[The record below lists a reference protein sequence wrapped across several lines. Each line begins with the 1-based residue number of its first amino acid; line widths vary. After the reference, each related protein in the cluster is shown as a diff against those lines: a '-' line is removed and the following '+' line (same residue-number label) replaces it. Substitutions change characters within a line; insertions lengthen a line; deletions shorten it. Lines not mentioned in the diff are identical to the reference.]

1 MKILKFIIC
10 LLIVNNLYSKEYIN
24 LEVTTGIGLN
34 YNIYLSNFKE
44 LNGYPSCCSNFDFA
58 TGLGYNFYLGL
69 EKKYKL
75 LNLNNEKLGL
85 SINYNNFSANYKIN
99 EYIGNDLQDNSYRK
113 IFVDN
118 LLDVKY
124 NILGL
129 SPYYQFQ
136 LLKELPL
143 NFKFALNFGIPIE
156 QSFSQREVLVSPKDL
171 NFKNGSKENY
181 NYSGD
186 IPDINSFYFGSELGL
201 NYKIYEKEN
210 ISLCFE
216 IGYSLGL
223 LPLVK
228 NYDWNTMS
236 TKSGLR
242 FNYRFP
248 VPEPE
253 REKFIP
259 IPEPIMPIEIEKPE
273 PPIISLKV
281 IDNQKEYQNN
291 DTITA
296 VFDVQKFHYFIGN
309 LPILF
314 YKKGELEPEKSLLVS
329 NNLDNNFLE
338 ILKDNDFAL
347 NYPLLIKEFVE
358 RENLK
363 FDIIAYSSDEDISI
377 LENRIR
383 NVIYK
388 LNEIGLNTAETKV
401 ITKKINLGKEK
412 REELINESRR
422 IEFKFS
428 NKKNLITNKITKE
441 KVDYKFNKSIAI
453 LPLVKSESNDLKF
466 YGYTSFNNS
475 EKNNIELKTN
485 DILLSA
491 SLFETHNNSP
501 NNLFIYAEIEDSYGQ
516 KSSSEFNL
524 YLNNRKILKEEF
536 YNLTDENNS
545 SMILGY
551 FDFDGINFSVIDNNV
566 LYYLKNIINNDNYQI
581 EIIPSTDNLGSK
593 EYNQD
598 LAIKRARAAINLL
611 KLNINKLPKNISI
624 SYLDKEIFNNDSPY
638 GRSMNRSVIVN
649 VKKLK

>member
-1 MKILKFIIC
+1 MKILKYIIC
-10 LLIVNNLYSKEYIN
+10 LLLVNNLYSKEYIN
-24 LEVTTGIGLN
+24 LNLTGGIGVN
-34 YNIYLSNFKE
+34 YNIYLSNFTE
-44 LNGYPSCCSNFDFA
+44 LNGYKSCCSNYDFA
-58 TGLGYNFYLGL
+58 FGVGDYFFLGL
-69 EKKYKL
+69 EKNYIL
-75 LNLNNEKLGL
+75 FDLNDEKLGIL
-85 SINYNNFSANYKIN
+85 LNYNNFSANYKIN

-118 LLDVKY
+118 LLDVNYKV
-124 NILGL
+124 LSL
-129 SPYYQFQ
+129 SPFYQFQ
-136 LLKELPL
+136 LLKDLPL
-143 NFKFALNFGIPIE
+143 NFKFALSLGIPIE
-156 QSFSQREVLVSPKDL
+156 QSFSQKEVLVSPKDL
-171 NFKNGSKENY
+171 NFKNGTKENY
-181 NYSGD
+181 NYSGK
-186 IPDINSFYFGSELGL
+186 IPDINSFYFGSDLGL
-201 NYKIYEKEN
+201 NYKIYETEN
-210 ISLCFE
+210 LSLSLE
-216 IGYSLGL
+216 IAYSLGF
-223 LPLVK
+223 LPIVK

-236 TKSGLR
+236 AKSGIR
-242 FNYRFP
+242 FNYKFP
-248 VPEPE
+248 APEPD

-259 IPEPIMPIEIEKPE
+259 MPEPIMPIEIEKPE

-296 VFDVQKFHYFIGN
+296 VFDIQKFHYFISN

-314 YKKGELEPEKSLLVS
+314 FKKGELEPEKSLLVS

-377 LENRIR
+377 LEKRIR

-388 LNEIGLNTAETKV
+388 LNEIGLNTSETKV
-401 ITKKINLGKEK
+401 ITKKTNLGKEK
-412 REELINESRR
+412 REELINETRR

-441 KVDYKFNKSIAI
+441 KVDYRFNKSIAV

-466 YGYTSFNNS
+466 YGYTTFNNS
-475 EKNNIELKTN
+475 DKNIIELKTN

-524 YLNNRKILKEEF
+524 FLNNRKILKEEF

-545 SMILGY
+545 SLILGY
-551 FDFDGINFSVIDNNV
+551 FDFDGTNFNVIDNNV
-566 LYYLKNIINNDNYQI
+566 LFYLKNLINNDNYQI

-593 EYNQD
+593 EYNQE
-598 LAIKRARAAINLL
+598 LAIKRGRAAINLL

-624 SYLDKEIFNNDSPY
+624 RYLDKEIFNNNSPY

>member
-1 MKILKFIIC
+1 M
-10 LLIVNNLYSKEYIN
+10 
-24 LEVTTGIGLN
+24 
-34 YNIYLSNFKE
+34 
-44 LNGYPSCCSNFDFA
+44 
-58 TGLGYNFYLGL
+58 
-69 EKKYKL
+69 
-75 LNLNNEKLGL
+75 
-85 SINYNNFSANYKIN
+85 
-99 EYIGNDLQDNSYRK
+99 
-113 IFVDN
+113 
-118 LLDVKY
+118 
-124 NILGL
+124 
-129 SPYYQFQ
+129 
-136 LLKELPL
+136 
-143 NFKFALNFGIPIE
+143 
-156 QSFSQREVLVSPKDL
+156 
-171 NFKNGSKENY
+171 
-181 NYSGD
+181 
-186 IPDINSFYFGSELGL
+186 
-201 NYKIYEKEN
+201 
-210 ISLCFE
+210 
-216 IGYSLGL
+216 
-223 LPLVK
+223 
-228 NYDWNTMS
+228 
-236 TKSGLR
+236 
-242 FNYRFP
+242 
-248 VPEPE
+248 
-253 REKFIP
+253 
-259 IPEPIMPIEIEKPE
+259 
-273 PPIISLKV
+273 
-281 IDNQKEYQNN
+281 
-291 DTITA
+291 
-296 VFDVQKFHYFIGN
+296 
-309 LPILF
+309 
-314 YKKGELEPEKSLLVS
+314 
-329 NNLDNNFLE
+329 
-338 ILKDNDFAL
+338 
-347 NYPLLIKEFVE
+347 
-358 RENLK
+358 
-363 FDIIAYSSDEDISI
+363 
-377 LENRIR
+377 
-383 NVIYK
+383 
-388 LNEIGLNTAETKV
+388 